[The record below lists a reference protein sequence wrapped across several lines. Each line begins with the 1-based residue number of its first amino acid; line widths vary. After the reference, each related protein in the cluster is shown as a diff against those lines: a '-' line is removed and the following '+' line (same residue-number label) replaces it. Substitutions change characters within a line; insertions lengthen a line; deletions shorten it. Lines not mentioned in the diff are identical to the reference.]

1 MLIISHHRE
10 IEDVADVI
18 YSVKKENEYSIVKTG
33 LLE

>member
-18 YSVKKENEYSIVKTG
+18 YSVNKENEYSIVKKG
-33 LLE
+33 LIE